1 MSENYLVDTHVWLWY
16 ALGDAKRLPPRW
28 AHRLSAL
35 DEQQRLQ
42 LSVMSVWELA
52 MLVSKNRIQLGCAIN
67 GWVDAFFE
75 RTRYQLLGVN
85 IGVAL
90 DANALPGSFHADP
103 ADRLI
108 VATARHHNLTLI
120 TDDRKILDYANQGY
134 LRAYA
139 SNNKELLK
147 T

>member
-1 MSENYLVDTHVWLWY
+1 MTENYLVDTHVWLWY
-16 ALGDAKRLPPRW
+16 ALGDTRRLPPRL
-28 AHRLSAL
+28 AERLTTL
-35 DEQQRLQ
+35 DKQRQLH

-52 MLVSKNRIQLGCAIN
+52 MLVAKNRIQLGCAIN

-90 DANALPGSFHADP
+90 DANALPGSFHPDP

-108 VATARHHNLTLI
+108 VATARHHRLTLI
-120 TDDRKILDYANQGY
+120 TDDRKILDYGAQGH
-134 LRAYA
+134 LRARA
-139 SNNKELLK
+139 STDMVEP